1 MDGQGGGL
9 SGSHG
14 LGPEALEGLL
24 ARLGPDPEAAAGEYQ
39 RLHRRLVVFF
49 ESHGSLE
56 PGRDADE
63 TLDRLAR
70 KLREGFAIRDVP
82 AYVHGLAR
90 NVLREAWRR
99 ARREEGARKALR
111 ALPPLPPPAGPDDR
125 RLWDCFDRCLDEL
138 GPERA
143 ELLLAYYSAA
153 RSSSRAWRAEL
164 AASRGLS
171 LNALRIRVFRAR
183 EAIREGL
190 ARCLAGGGR
199 P

>member
-1 MDGQGGGL
+1 MAGSGL
-9 SGSHG
+9 EPPRG
-14 LGPEALEGLL
+14 LGADALEGLL
-24 ARLGPDPEAAAGEYQ
+24 ARLGPDREAAAGEYQ
-39 RLHRRLVVFF
+39 RLHRRLLAFF

-70 KLREGFAIRDVP
+70 KLREGHVIRDVP
-82 AYVHGLAR
+82 AYLHGLAR
-90 NVLREAWRR
+90 NVLREVWRR
-99 ARREEGARKALR
+99 ARREEGARETLR
-111 ALPPLPPPAGPDDR
+111 AVARAPLPDA
-125 RLWDCFDRCLDEL
+125 RLWSCFDRCLAEL

-143 ELLLAYYSAA
+143 DLLVAYYAAA
-153 RSSSRAWRAEL
+153 RTSNRAWRVQL

-183 EAIREGL
+183 EALRESL
-190 ARCLAGGGR
+190 ARCLAGEDG

>member
-1 MDGQGGGL
+1 MASQEGQTGDPRV
-9 SGSHG
+9 
-14 LGPEALEGLL
+14 LGAEALEGLL
-24 ARLGPDPEAAAGEYQ
+24 ARLGTDPDAAAVEYR
-39 RLHRRLVVFF
+39 RLHVRLVAFF

-70 KLREGFAIRDVP
+70 KLREGHVIRDVP

-99 ARREEGARKALR
+99 ARREESASEALR
-111 ALPPLPPPAGPDDR
+111 ALPPPQVADAE
-125 RLWDCFDRCLDEL
+125 LWDSFDRCLAQLD
-138 GPERA
+138 PERA
-143 ELLLAYYSAA
+143 ELLVAYYSAA
-153 RSSSRAWRAEL
+153 RSSNRAFRMEL

-183 EAIREGL
+183 EALRESL
-190 ARCLAGGGR
+190 ARCLAERGR
-199 P
+199 

>member
-1 MDGQGGGL
+1 MSSQEGQVADPRR
-9 SGSHG
+9 
-14 LGPEALEGLL
+14 LGAEALEGLL
-24 ARLGPDPEAAAGEYQ
+24 LRLAPEREAAGLEYE
-39 RLHRRLVVFF
+39 RLHRRLLAFF

-70 KLREGFAIRDVP
+70 KLREGHDIRDVP

-90 NVLREAWRR
+90 NVLRETWRR
-99 ARREEGARKALR
+99 TRREEDARETLR
-111 ALPPLPPPAGPDDR
+111 ELRPPPPPDG
-125 RLWDCFDRCLDEL
+125 RLWSCFDRCLAALEPD
-138 GPERA
+138 RA
-143 ELLLAYYSAA
+143 ELLVAYYSAS
-153 RSSSRAWRAEL
+153 RSSNRAWRAEL

-183 EAIREGL
+183 EALRASL
-190 ARCLAGGGR
+190 ARCLAEQGG

>member
-1 MDGQGGGL
+1 MDTLDGPIGDPR
-9 SGSHG
+9 G
-14 LGPEALEGLL
+14 LGEEGLVSLL
-24 ARLGPDPEAAAGEYQ
+24 ARLGRDEGEGAIEYS
-39 RLHRRLVVFF
+39 RLHRRLLAFF

-70 KLREGFAIRDVP
+70 KIREGHVIRNVP

-99 ARREEGARKALR
+99 ARREEGARESLR
-111 ALPPLPPPAGPDDR
+111 GQPPPPVPDVL
-125 RLWDCFDRCLDEL
+125 LWDSFDRCLAQLE
-138 GPERA
+138 PERR
-143 ELLLAYYSAA
+143 ELLVAYYSASR
-153 RSSSRAWRAEL
+153 RSNRAWRVEL

-183 EAIREGL
+183 EALRECLVRRL
-190 ARCLAGGGR
+190 AEKGR

>member
-1 MDGQGGGL
+1 MDGQGG
-9 SGSHG
+9 SVTDPRS

-24 ARLGPDPEAAAGEYQ
+24 ARLGPDPEAAAGEYR
-39 RLHRRLVVFF
+39 RLHHRLLAFF

-70 KLREGFAIRDVP
+70 KLHVGHAIRDVP

-99 ARREEGARKALR
+99 ARREEGTREALR
-111 ALPPLPPPAGPDDR
+111 AQPPPAAAD
-125 RLWDCFDRCLDEL
+125 LHIWDSFDRCLAQLEPD
-138 GPERA
+138 RA
-143 ELLLAYYSAA
+143 ELLVAYYSAV
-153 RSSSRAWRAEL
+153 RSSNRAWRVQL

-183 EAIREGL
+183 EALRESL
-190 ARCLAGGGR
+190 ARCLAEKGR
-199 P
+199 T